1 MYRRLMNRLVL
12 SLSALSLLVL
22 GCAGA
27 PPGRG
32 ANAPEA
38 AARLA
43 LTPSSAEPTDSPE
56 TAAADDGAPA
66 GVSAAP
72 KEARKPG
79 DFVVYRF
86 SGSFRKAPLTLT
98 ERVVAREGTVLVI
111 DMALADDAGKK
122 DDLRVRFSD
131 DPASRGDVI
140 SVVRMDGGAER
151 PATIEAYEALM
162 AEVALAADQNEALL
176 GTEDTTVDVG
186 GTSLPCRRTSYQVK
200 VGKRQ
205 ATMRTLESD
214 AFAWGDLG
222 GEITAKDGTVLYRAE
237 ILEVG
242 SKSTPKNDA
251 VAQTYE
257 E

>member
-12 SLSALSLLVL
+12 SLSALSLLVV

-27 PPGRG
+27 PQGRG
-32 ANAPEA
+32 ASAPEA
-38 AARLA
+38 TARLA
-43 LTPSSAEPTDSPE
+43 LTPSSTEPTESTE
-56 TAAADDGAPA
+56 TRGADDT
-66 GVSAAP
+66 SADASAIS
-72 KEARKPG
+72 KETRKPG

-98 ERVVAREGTVLVI
+98 ERVVAREGAVLVI
-111 DMALADDAGKK
+111 DMTLADDAGKK
-122 DDLRVRFSD
+122 DELRVRFSD

-140 SVVRMDGGAER
+140 SVARVDSGAER
-151 PATIEAYEALM
+151 PATMEAYEALM

-205 ATMRTLESD
+205 ATMSTLESD

-242 SKSTPKNDA
+242 NKSTPKNDA

>member
-1 MYRRLMNRLVL
+1 MNRLVL
-12 SLSALSLLVL
+12 SLSALSLLVV

-27 PPGRG
+27 PQGRG
-32 ANAPEA
+32 ASAPEA

-43 LTPSSAEPTDSPE
+43 LTPSSTEPTELTE
-56 TAAADDGAPA
+56 TRGAEGADDA
-66 GVSAAP
+66 SADASATT
-72 KEARKPG
+72 KETRKPG

-98 ERVVAREGTVLVI
+98 ERVVAREGAALVI
-111 DMALADDAGKK
+111 DMTLADDAGRK
-122 DDLRVRFSD
+122 DELRVRFSEA
-131 DPASRGDVI
+131 PASRGDVI
-140 SVVRMDGGAER
+140 SVARVDGGAER

-186 GTSLPCRRTSYQVK
+186 GTALPCRRTSYQVK

-222 GEITAKDGTVLYRAE
+222 GEITTKDGTVLYRAE

-242 SKSTPKNDA
+242 SKSTPKNEA